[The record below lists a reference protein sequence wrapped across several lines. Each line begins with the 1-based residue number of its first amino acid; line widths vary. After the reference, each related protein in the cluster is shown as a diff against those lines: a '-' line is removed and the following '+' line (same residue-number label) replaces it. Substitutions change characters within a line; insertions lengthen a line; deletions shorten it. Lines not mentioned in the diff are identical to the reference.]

1 VKPYFCAKLK
11 PMLQKS
17 ISITAIA
24 TVSPLGTN
32 RNDILEAYNNTSHY
46 FTIAQNEWVAALAQ
60 DLKNDIE
67 TLKAENSKYKYLDHS
82 VLFSILSSRSAV
94 KEARW
99 DKEAKFGVNIGSS
112 RGATSIFEI
121 EHEYFLKHKKAQT
134 LASPTTTLGN
144 ISSWVAHDL
153 QTSGP
158 DISHSITCS
167 TALHAVLNGV
177 VWLQS
182 GKCEQFL
189 VGGSEAPLTAFTIAQ
204 MKALK
209 IYAKPEQQHYPCLAL
224 DKEKTKNTMILGEAS
239 GSMCLESGLKPNRLA
254 QVAGIGFAT
263 EVLTHHVSLSAHGD
277 CFVKSMK
284 MALKEAELE
293 SVDII
298 VTHSAGTIK
307 GDMAELNAIQ
317 TVFGKTPYLTNN
329 KWKIGHSL
337 GASGMLSLEMA
348 IIMLQENKI
357 FSIPYLEQ
365 DKPDTIGSILIN
377 AVGFGGNAVSII
389 IKK

>member
-1 VKPYFCAKLK
+1 
-11 PMLQKS
+11 MLEHS

-24 TVSPLGTN
+24 TVSPLGIN
-32 RNDILEAYNNTSHY
+32 RNDIIQAYYNTSHY
-46 FTIAQNEWVAALAQ
+46 FTSKNNEWVAALPLS
-60 DLKNDIE
+60 LKNDIE
-67 TLKAENSKYKYLDHS
+67 ALKTENSKYKYLDHS
-82 VLFSILSSRSAV
+82 VLFSILSSRHAI
-94 KEARW
+94 
-99 DKEAKFGVNIGSS
+99 KEAKWGINSSFGVNIGSS
-112 RGATSIFEI
+112 RGATSIFEL
-121 EHEYFLKHKKAQT
+121 EYAYYLEHKKAQT

-167 TALHAVLNGV
+167 TALHAVLNGA

-182 GKCEQFL
+182 GKCNQFL
-189 VGGSEAPLTAFTIAQ
+189 VGGSEAPLTPFTIAQ

-209 IYAKPEQQHYPCLAL
+209 IYTKYNRQEYPCLAL
-224 DKEKTKNTMILGEAS
+224 DANKTKNTMILGEAS
-239 GSMCLESGLKPNRLA
+239 GSMCLENGLKPNRLA
-254 QVAGIGFAT
+254 QIAGIGFAT
-263 EVLTHHVSLSAHGD
+263 EVLTHHVSLSANGD

-284 MALKEAELE
+284 MALIEAELNE
-293 SVDII
+293 VDVI

-307 GDMAELNAIQ
+307 GDLAELNAIN
-317 TVFGKTPYLTNN
+317 TVFKTCPYLTNN

-337 GASGMLSLEMA
+337 GASGILSLEMA
-348 IIMLQENKI
+348 ILMLQESKV
-357 FSIPYLEQ
+357 FSVPYLQQKEPKQ
-365 DKPDTIGSILIN
+365 VQSILIN

>member
-1 VKPYFCAKLK
+1 
-11 PMLQKS
+11 MLEHS

-24 TVSPLGTN
+24 TVSPLGIN
-32 RNDILEAYNNTSHY
+32 RNDIIQAYYNTSHY
-46 FTIAQNEWVAALAQ
+46 FTSKNNEWVAALPLS
-60 DLKNDIE
+60 LKNDIE
-67 TLKAENSKYKYLDHS
+67 ALKTENSKYKYLDHS
-82 VLFSILSSRSAV
+82 VLFSILSSRHAI
-94 KEARW
+94 
-99 DKEAKFGVNIGSS
+99 KEAKWGINSSFGVNIGSS
-112 RGATSIFEI
+112 RGATSIFEL
-121 EHEYFLKHKKAQT
+121 EYAYYLEHKKAQT

-167 TALHAVLNGV
+167 TALHAVLNGA

-182 GKCEQFL
+182 GKCNQFL
-189 VGGSEAPLTAFTIAQ
+189 VGGSEAPLTPFTIAQ

-209 IYAKPEQQHYPCLAL
+209 IYTKYNKQEYPCLAL
-224 DKEKTKNTMILGEAS
+224 DANKTKNTMILGEAS
-239 GSMCLESGLKPNRLA
+239 GSMCLENGLKPNRLA
-254 QVAGIGFAT
+254 QIAGIGFAT
-263 EVLTHHVSLSAHGD
+263 EVLTHHVSLSANGD

-284 MALKEAELE
+284 MALIEAELNE
-293 SVDII
+293 VDVI

-307 GDMAELNAIQ
+307 GDLAELNAIN
-317 TVFGKTPYLTNN
+317 TVFKTCPYLTNN

-337 GASGMLSLEMA
+337 GASGILSLEMA
-348 IIMLQENKI
+348 ILMLQENKV
-357 FSIPYLEQ
+357 FSLPYLQQKEAKQ
-365 DKPDTIGSILIN
+365 VQSILIN